1 MTQPN
6 VVSGPVAPKQGARP
20 APKRPSPKP
29 KPNGNGGAKANGQRP
44 NQSQGQKPGAAAA
57 KPATPAA
64 KGPAP
69 QQPAAP
75 KPPAR
80 PNTPTNKPTQQCPVQ
95 SKPCDV
101 QKFTVRAQ
109 VLGDDGKDRV
119 LKTAKHLRGQPISK
133 KVPKEVAAYLNRYDL
148 VIDVVAGYPSKE
160 DSSPDKVKIMGYAD
174 YHGSTCSRS
183 EHPLITLRGLNT
195 IEELKKSPGG
205 LKWKAKQSEPQL
217 FWARSLFWDTQQHD
231 NKLGAIFD
239 IITSLWPGAHQK
251 LIEVAAVGCGR
262 RAPGGGQPLRELA
275 ALVRIF
281 RNDTWSI
288 VLKLPPLG
296 KYSHERAA
304 TRSLRTGEVERSSTT
319 SSSTVFHRNQTSA
332 TQKTTSQGGV
342 VTQRENS
349 GSQHNG
355 GQGSSYWNQR
365 GQHEDGKPFYHSK
378 EQNTSGTGRELYSTK
393 GHQFE
398 WLLPDKIKR
407 PSGFMLSLKRNG
419 TEIDIAG
426 IKEILE
432 SIVKVAELIKEGF
445 ESLKRLPQ
453 IGWKVTFSIS
463 VLEGSIEGTWG
474 PKMIDAAVDDRY
486 LPVQTSFNLKINV
499 MLISVSVEVSFGV
512 EAMALGT
519 GVIIKLS
526 GTIGCKV
533 PLKINVVGTDPFEVK
548 LTPSVECEL
557 KVIAYASVV
566 GLSIVDVQVS
576 VTGGITVDGKFVVD
590 PQRGIDLQGE
600 VKRNPIVVKGH
611 VKWPLGP
618 PKPFTPIEVLKGA
631 TIAKL

>member
-1 MTQPN
+1 MTQHAN
-6 VVSGPVAPKQGARP
+6 VVSGPVAPPKGKGRTPGKP
-20 APKRPSPKP
+20 AP
-29 KPNGNGGAKANGQRP
+29 KPNGRGGA
-44 NQSQGQKPGAAAA
+44 QGQKAAGAKPGA
-57 KPATPAA
+57 PAA
-64 KGPAP
+64 KAHPPASG
-69 QQPAAP
+69 QQQKPAA

-80 PNTPTNKPTQQCPVQ
+80 ANTPTNQPTQLCPVQ
-95 SKPCDV
+95 TKPCDV

-119 LKTAKHLRGQPISK
+119 LKTAMQLRGQALSK
-133 KVPKEVAAYLNRYDL
+133 KVSPEVAAYLNRYDL

-174 YHGSTCSRS
+174 WHGSACSKHV
-183 EHPLITLRGLNT
+183 HPLITLRGLNH
-195 IEELKKSPGG
+195 IEELKKSGNR
-205 LKWKAKQSEPQL
+205 LQWKAKQSEPRH

-239 IITSLWPGAHQK
+239 IITSLWPGSHQK
-251 LIEVAAVGCGR
+251 LIEVAAHGCGH
-262 RAPGGGQPLRELA
+262 RAPNGGKPIRELA
-275 ALVRIF
+275 ALIRIF

-304 TRSLRTGEVERSSTT
+304 TRNLATREVERSRTT
-319 SSSTVFHRNQTSA
+319 SSSTAFNRNQSSTS
-332 TQKTTSQGGV
+332 QKTTSQGGQ

-349 GSQHNG
+349 GSSHRGN
-355 GQGSSYWNQR
+355 QGSSYWNQR

-378 EQNTSGTGRELYSTK
+378 EQNTSGTGREVYSTK
-393 GHQFE
+393 GYQFN
-398 WLLPDKIKR
+398 WLLPDKIKK

-463 VLEGSIEGTWG
+463 VLEGSITGTWG
-474 PKMIDAAVDDRY
+474 PKMIDAAIDGRY
-486 LPVQTSFNLKINV
+486 LPVRTSFNLEINV

-526 GTIGCKV
+526 GTISCKV
-533 PLKINVVGTDPFEVK
+533 PLKVNVAGTDPFEVK
-548 LTPSVECEL
+548 LTPAVECEL

-576 VTGGITVDGKFVVD
+576 VTGGITVDGKFVVN
-590 PQRGIDLQGE
+590 PQRGVRLQGE

-611 VKWPLGP
+611 VKWPMGP
-618 PKPFTPIEVLKGA
+618 PKPFKPIEVLKGA